1 MRGLTYI
8 ADGLPSAPGVL
19 PTISN
24 NPAVIVNNI
33 FNYAMYAAGVITVI
47 MMVASGFLYIISAGR
62 PDRTKL
68 ALNSIIYTA
77 VGFGIV
83 ILARSIVD
91 FVMPVAQNQSSLQGM
106 INTGLG
112 LFMWVIGASAVI
124 VIVVGGIMY
133 ATSAG
138 DPGKAK
144 TAKDA
149 IMYAAIGLGVA
160 IMGSAIVNF
169 LVGVLKG

>member
-1 MRGLTYI
+1 MRSIVIL
-8 ADGLPSAPGVL
+8 AEGLPSAPGVL
-19 PTISN
+19 PAISSS
-24 NPAVIVNNI
+24 PAVLINNI
-33 FNYAMYAAGVITVI
+33 FNYTMYAAGVIAVV

-68 ALNSIIYTA
+68 ALNSIMYTA
-77 VGFGIV
+77 IGFGIV

-91 FVMPVAQNQSSLQGM
+91 FIMPVAQHQTSLQGV

-112 LFMWVIGASAVI
+112 LFMWVIGVAAVI

-138 DPGKAK
+138 DPGKSK

-160 IMGSAIVNF
+160 VLGSAIVNF
-169 LVGVLKG
+169 VAGVFG